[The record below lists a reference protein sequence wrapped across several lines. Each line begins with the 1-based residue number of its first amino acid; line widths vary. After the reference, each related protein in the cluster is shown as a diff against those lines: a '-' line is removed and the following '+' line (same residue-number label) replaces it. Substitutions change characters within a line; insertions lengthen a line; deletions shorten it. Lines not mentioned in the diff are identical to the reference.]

1 MKSYNELTRLGQLR
15 RLRQLAEVALD
26 AYGLTNSRLV
36 FLHYE
41 GNVVFRVDAQHPAV
55 VVDKVNPYVPNR
67 YVLRILSISDA
78 DTIRSELTWLAALR
92 RDAGLSV
99 PEPIPTLGWKLLI
112 PITTPGVPHGRV
124 VTLLRWVDGRRLI
137 KGRCPTHVR
146 ALGRLMAE
154 LHRFAADWQPPEG
167 FKRFH
172 WDWDGLMGE
181 TGLGHPI
188 DELVSSMP
196 KQYQKPVAEVSD
208 QVQAVME
215 SFGKGSDAY
224 GMIFADMYMENVL
237 FKAEE
242 PRAIDF
248 EDCGF
253 GYWMYD
259 IGTLM
264 SQCWW
269 TEERER
275 FREAF
280 LEGHSRVLSLS
291 ESQLA
296 HLELFVATQYAVA
309 LLWSSAFIKHDP
321 ARRAAHEK
329 WREKEGNNLLR
340 CFAWR

>member
-1 MKSYNELTRLGQLR
+1 VKSYNELTRLGQLR

-78 DTIRSELTWLAALR
+78 DTIRSELTWLAA
-92 RDAGLSV
+92 
-99 PEPIPTLGWKLLI
+99 
-112 PITTPGVPHGRV
+112 